1 MPALSKPLLAW
12 FERHGRHDLPWQH
25 DVSAYRVWLSEIMLQ
40 QTQVATVIPYFER
53 FTNRF
58 AGVGQ
63 LAAAPLDEVLHLW
76 SGLGYYARAR
86 NLHRTANVV
95 VADHGGR
102 FPRDIDALLG
112 LPGIGRSTAGAILS
126 LVYGDPHPIL
136 DGNVKRVLARY
147 HGIAG
152 WPGETR
158 VANQLWEHA
167 ARHTPNARVGEY
179 TQAIMDLGATVCTRS
194 RPRCE
199 TCPLRGECVGFA
211 NATQSDFPGRK
222 PRKVLPERS
231 TRFVIARDEDNR
243 FLLSRR
249 PPHGVWGGL
258 WSFPELDPDDM
269 LDRWC
274 AVHGLRPA
282 GDPIEQPVVQHTFTH
297 FRLTITPLEIAV
309 DHSGAVMDSDRWLW
323 YNVDEPNEVGLAKPV
338 ATLLQ
343 RAQSTQQTKRNRP

>member
-1 MPALSKPLLAW
+1 MPALSKPLLGW
-12 FERHGRHDLPWQH
+12 FEQHGRHDLPWQR

-53 FTNRF
+53 FTHRF
-58 AGVGQ
+58 ATIEQ
-63 LAAAPLDEVLHLW
+63 LATAPLDEVLHLW

-102 FPRDIDALLG
+102 FPRDIDALIG

-147 HGIAG
+147 HGVAG
-152 WPGETR
+152 WPGEAH
-158 VANQLWEHA
+158 VAKQLWEYA

-199 TCPLRGECVGFA
+199 ICPLRGECVGFA
-211 NATQSDFPGRK
+211 NATQSEFPGRK

-231 TRFVIARDEDNR
+231 TRFVIARDAGNR

-258 WSFPELDPDDM
+258 WSFPELDADDE

-282 GDPIEQPVVQHTFTH
+282 GDPIEQPVVRHTFTH

-309 DHSGAVMDSDRWLW
+309 DDSGSVMDSDRWLW